1 MRLEY
6 GRHGHSTVG
15 IGEYGPPAAEATNGP
30 RREYVG
36 STKRVRRP
44 RREYGGCG
52 DSTQAIRI
60 VHILYGQCGRST
72 DERQIVNVPIY
83 TTVFW
88 GSYLAFRSHTEYF
101 RMWLTNEE
109 RILLQLTELVLQ
121 WIRVAQATLHLES
134 LQEQERRKEEGRA
147 RKKEIRKTRRQRRQ
161 WVRQWL
167 LRRPMYGL
175 YEKLM
180 HALNAEDQTS
190 FRNFLRVDPDIFTEL
205 KRRVGP
211 RIEKQNTYFRKAI
224 PSGLKLAVTL
234 RYLAT
239 GDSYKS
245 LSYSFRVAANT
256 ISVFV
261 PEVCQAI
268 IDEYSP
274 EVVVCPTTP
283 DSWKQVASGFEN
295 RWNFPHTIGAID
307 GKHIAI
313 KKPKNSGSF
322 YYNYCIKDSSP
333 LFYWLSLTLIISS
346 STVMWA
352 IMVLVQMQEFSMT
365 QN

>member
-109 RILLQLTELVLQ
+109 RILLQLTELVLPSQ
-121 WIRVAQATLHLES
+121 SAYSLRIVSTSICTVSAGICTVSAGICTVSAGIRTV
-134 LQEQERRKEEGRA
+134 
-147 RKKEIRKTRRQRRQ
+147 
-161 WVRQWL
+161 
-167 LRRPMYGL
+167 
-175 YEKLM
+175 YE
-180 HALNAEDQTS
+180 TS
-190 FRNFLRVDPDIFTEL
+190 VLFTAPIY
-205 KRRVGP
+205 V
-211 RIEKQNTYFRKAI
+211 
-224 PSGLKLAVTL
+224 
-234 RYLAT
+234 
-239 GDSYKS
+239 
-245 LSYSFRVAANT
+245 LSPYSFPSTERVRT
-256 ISVFV
+256 PQI
-261 PEVCQAI
+261 
-268 IDEYSP
+268 EYG
-274 EVVVCPTTP
+274 
-283 DSWKQVASGFEN
+283 SWRS
-295 RWNFPHTIGAID
+295 
-307 GKHIAI
+307 
-313 KKPKNSGSF
+313 
-322 YYNYCIKDSSP
+322 
-333 LFYWLSLTLIISS
+333 
-346 STVMWA
+346 
-352 IMVLVQMQEFSMT
+352 
-365 QN
+365 